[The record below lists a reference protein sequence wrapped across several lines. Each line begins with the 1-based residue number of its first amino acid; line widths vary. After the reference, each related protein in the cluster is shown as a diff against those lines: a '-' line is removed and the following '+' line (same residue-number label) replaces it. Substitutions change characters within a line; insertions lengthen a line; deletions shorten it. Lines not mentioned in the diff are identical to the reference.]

1 MATETD
7 SARNQAR
14 LQYEGICAMV
24 NRLEH
29 CAECDGDADTCELAP
44 EDIFEGLMLARLD
57 GREPTEEERADY
69 HDADKAQE
77 AISEDP
83 LSVEVRSDWHT
94 PGDED
99 GAKDAEFCIL
109 LCTGGPAVRIIG
121 SLDQWSEPDRAQLEY
136 QDWFTPWEEYVP
148 ARSAVL
154 VRYASQFW
162 FGA

>member
-7 SARNQAR
+7 SARDQAR

-24 NRLEH
+24 DRLEH
-29 CAECDGDADTCELAP
+29 CAECDGGDDCELTNK
-44 EDIFEGLMLARLD
+44 EIYEGLNLSWIA
-57 GREPTEEERADY
+57 GQEATEEERADY

-83 LSVEVRSDWHT
+83 LSVEVRSDWHV
-94 PGDED
+94 PGDQD
-99 GAKDAEFCIL
+99 GAADAEFCIL

-121 SLDQWSEPDRAQLEY
+121 ELDQWSEPSRARLEY

-148 ARSAVL
+148 ALSAVL